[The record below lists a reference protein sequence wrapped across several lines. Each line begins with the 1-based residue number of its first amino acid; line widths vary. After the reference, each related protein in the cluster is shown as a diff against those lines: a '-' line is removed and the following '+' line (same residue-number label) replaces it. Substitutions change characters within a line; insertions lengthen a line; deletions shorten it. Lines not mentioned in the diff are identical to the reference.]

1 MIKWGIIGPGAIA
14 HKFANEIDNTEKGK
28 LISAYGRNEEKVKN
42 FAKEYDLST
51 YYTNLDEFLKLLQLL
66 PKKSDENIIKDFK
79 ERFKKDYDETSEA
92 LEWHIETL
100 VNFGGDSTHKIYK
113 AMIEVINDIINDAPS
128 TDKDGM
134 IEYLQEMI

>member
-51 YYTNLDEFLKLLQLL
+51 YYTNLDEFL
-66 PKKSDENIIKDFK
+66 NNK
-79 ERFKKDYDETSEA
+79 E
-92 LEWHIETL
+92 I
-100 VNFGGDSTHKIYK
+100 
-113 AMIEVINDIINDAPS
+113 DAVYIATPHS
-128 TDKDGM
+128 NHREFAIACIM
-134 IEYLQEMI
+134 

>member
-1 MIKWGIIGPGAIA
+1 MTCVCLLQKDAIKLWL
-14 HKFANEIDNTEKGK
+14 KTVERDD
-28 LISAYGRNEEKVKN
+28 
-42 FAKEYDLST
+42 YDL
-51 YYTNLDEFLKLLQLL
+51 DELLKLLKLL

-134 IEYLQEMI
+134 IEYLQEMM

>member
-51 YYTNLDEFLKLLQLL
+51 YYTNLDEFLAEAFSNSSFQHVLAGVKSEG
-66 PKKSDENIIKDFK
+66 KKSNLFSDFVNAVGDLLYAQMEKWAKRCKKPIKWAH
-79 ERFKKDYDETSEA
+79 TM
-92 LEWHIETL
+92 L
-100 VNFGGDSTHKIYK
+100 
-113 AMIEVINDIINDAPS
+113 
-128 TDKDGM
+128 
-134 IEYLQEMI
+134 